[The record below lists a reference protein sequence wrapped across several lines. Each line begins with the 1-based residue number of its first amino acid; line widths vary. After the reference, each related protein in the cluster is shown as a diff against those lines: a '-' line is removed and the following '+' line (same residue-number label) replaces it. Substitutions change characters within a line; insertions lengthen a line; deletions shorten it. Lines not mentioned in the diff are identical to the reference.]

1 MENVPP
7 YATRINLKIQL
18 MKPAQLAI
26 HFVEDAMFQ
35 SRLLSI
41 LRVLILAAIAPEL
54 LVFRLFT
61 AQLPVTALAN
71 QGSILTRQL

>member
-1 MENVPP
+1 
-7 YATRINLKIQL
+7 
-18 MKPAQLAI
+18 
-26 HFVEDAMFQ
+26 MFQ
-35 SRLLSI
+35 SSLLLI

-54 LVFRLFT
+54 QVFLLFT

>member
-7 YATRINLKIQL
+7 YATRINLKILL

-35 SRLLSI
+35 SSLLLI

-54 LVFRLFT
+54 QVFLLFT